1 MTALWTWAGAAVI
14 AALLTLVLRKDCP
27 SLAFA
32 VALAGGLYVLT
43 GAAAPLREVAQAVA
57 HLLEAAG
64 GGTAI
69 YIPVV
74 KSVGIAAVVRIAGAI
89 CRDAGQSALAAQLEL
104 AGAAAAV
111 AVCLP
116 LLTQV
121 LVLAGG
127 MLT

>member
-1 MTALWTWAGAAVI
+1 MTMLWTWAGAAVI
-14 AALLTLVLRKDCP
+14 AALLTLILRKDCP

-32 VALAGGLYVLT
+32 VALAGGLYVLS
-43 GAAAPLREVAQAVA
+43 GAAVSLREVAQAMER
-57 HLLEAAG
+57 LLAAADG
-64 GGTAI
+64 GAAV

-74 KSVGIAAVVRIAGAI
+74 KAVGIAAVVRIAGAI

-116 LLTQV
+116 LLTRV
-121 LVLAGG
+121 LVLVSG